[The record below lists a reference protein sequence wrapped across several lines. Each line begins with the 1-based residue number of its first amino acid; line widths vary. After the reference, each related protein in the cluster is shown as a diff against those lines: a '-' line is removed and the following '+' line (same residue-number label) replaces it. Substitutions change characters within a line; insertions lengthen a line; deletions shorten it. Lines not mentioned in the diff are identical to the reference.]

1 VGGLERIERAAV
13 GAGRWLGEPIERAG
27 NRLSGR
33 AGASLSALLFLISM
47 SLRALLA
54 ILAGTVVGILRML
67 GGLVRMDGVLA
78 RRGFRDLATG
88 WAGGVTAVLGS
99 LLGFL
104 QTLLFLQ
111 PLDRPLDSRE
121 REVLRRVY
129 GDAVALDNVRIVAG
143 KAGLFSVTPRPFTLG
158 NRLLMQAV
166 DTVSEVDVLVH
177 ECGHIWQ
184 HQHLGPR
191 YIADALWAQWSYQ
204 WRGGNAYDWRQE
216 SRAKACWQDFNFEA
230 QAEFLSAV
238 FRGGRRAGLQG
249 GGVFFDDPGA
259 EDASFRLQSPDEDL
273 TLLARATVEHV
284 RRA

>member
-1 VGGLERIERAAV
+1 MGGLERIERAAV
-13 GAGRWLGEPIERAG
+13 GAGRWLGEPIERMG

-33 AGASLSALLFLISM
+33 AGASLSALLFLVSM

-54 ILAGTVVGILRML
+54 ILGGTVAGALRML
-67 GGLVRMDGVLA
+67 GGLVRMDGGLA
-78 RRGFRDLATG
+78 KRGFRDLATG
-88 WAGGVTAVLGS
+88 WAGGVTAVVGS
-99 LLGFL
+99 LLGFV
-104 QTLLFLQ
+104 QTLLFVQ
-111 PLDRPLDSRE
+111 PLDRPLDARE

-129 GDAVALDNVRIVAG
+129 GDAVALDNVRIIAG

-204 WRGGNAYDWRQE
+204 WRGGNAYDWREE
-216 SRAKACWQDFNFEA
+216 SRAKARWQDFNFEA

-238 FRGGRRAGLQG
+238 FRGGRRAGRQG
-249 GGVFFDDPGA
+249 DGVFFEDPGA
-259 EDASFRLQSPDEDL
+259 ADASFRLHGPDEDL

-284 RRA
+284 RSV

>member
-1 VGGLERIERAAV
+1 MGVLERMERAAV
-13 GAGRWLGEPIERAG
+13 AAGRWLGEPIERAG

-33 AGASLSALLFLISM
+33 AGASLSAFLFLVSM
-47 SLRALLA
+47 SMRALFA
-54 ILAGTVVGILRML
+54 ILSGTVAGVLRML
-67 GGLVRMDGVLA
+67 GGLVRMDGALA
-78 RRGFRDLATG
+78 KSGFRDLATG
-88 WAGGVTAVLGS
+88 WTGGLVGVAGS
-99 LLGFL
+99 LLGFV

-111 PLDRPLDSRE
+111 PPDRPLDARE
-121 REVLRRVY
+121 RDVLKRVY

-166 DTVSEVDVLVH
+166 DTAQEVDVLVH

-204 WRGGNAYDWRQE
+204 WRGGNAYDWREE
-216 SRAKACWQDFNFEA
+216 SRAKSRWQDFNFEA

-238 FRGGRRAGLQG
+238 FRGGSLAGRHG
-249 GGVFFDDPGA
+249 DGVFFEDPGA
-259 EDASFRLQSPDEDL
+259 ADASFQLQGPDEDL
-273 TLLARATVEHV
+273 THFARATVEHV
-284 RRA
+284 RGA

>member
-1 VGGLERIERAAV
+1 MGGLERIERAAV

-33 AGASLSALLFLISM
+33 AGASLSALLFLVSM

-54 ILAGTVVGILRML
+54 ILAGTLVGPLRML
-67 GGLVRMDGVLA
+67 GGLVRMDGGLA
-78 RRGFRDLATG
+78 KRGFRDLATG
-88 WAGGVTAVLGS
+88 WAGGLTGVAGS
-99 LLGFL
+99 LLGFV

-111 PLDRPLDSRE
+111 PLDRPLDARE

-129 GDAVALDNVRIVAG
+129 GGSVALDNVRIIAG
-143 KAGLFSVTPRPFTLG
+143 KAGLFSVTTRPFTLG

-166 DTVSEVDVLVH
+166 DTAAEVEVLVH

-191 YIADALWAQWSYQ
+191 YIADALWAQWSYR
-204 WRGGNAYDWRQE
+204 WRGGDAYDWRQE
-216 SRAKACWQDFNFEA
+216 SRAKARWQDFNFEA

-238 FRGGRRAGLQG
+238 FRGGRLAGRQG
-249 GGVFFDDPGA
+249 DGVFFEDPGA
-259 EDASFRLQSPDEDL
+259 AEASFRLQGPDEDL
-273 TLLARATVEHV
+273 THLARETVEHV
-284 RRA
+284 RSG